1 MRVALVHPHVLEDLG
16 KFGMD
21 VSAYSTHYGYEHRYA
36 KLLNRHGH
44 KADLII
50 FSRRLV
56 EIKRLRH
63 VWGHD
68 IVIVPLGGPKILR
81 HVMLIGRLAR
91 ILRDYDI
98 VHCFSYYSN
107 IYDVLAPVCFL
118 LRIPLVA
125 QAQGIYPSIGGTMY
139 VRKLFTLRLADR
151 LAPLTR
157 YEASFLTRRFR
168 LDRSRTVV
176 VPNFVVPEDY
186 VFPDREHA
194 RVALKLGATDFVVLT
209 VCRLVPEK
217 GVQTLIRAAS
227 RLRDISELKVV
238 VVGDG
243 PYRGALEGLVKDLG
257 LDGIVR
263 FDGWVHGRQIG
274 LYYSAADCF
283 VLASVEESFGIVL
296 LEALMYGLPVIAS
309 DTWGAR
315 EILGEKLPDF
325 LFPVD
330 DEVTLAEKIRRVYL
344 DKEVGDVVGRM
355 GREFVLERFSPERVY
370 RRLMDVYSAVL
381 GRNRDTRC
389 VSHG

>member
-1 MRVALVHPHVLEDLG
+1 MRVALVLTHVLEDLG

-21 VSAYSTHYGYEHRYA
+21 VSSYSTHYGYEHRYA
-36 KLLNRHGH
+36 KLLNRYGH
-44 KADLII
+44 RADLIV
-50 FSRRLV
+50 FSRRLAEV
-56 EIKRLRH
+56 RRLRH

-68 IVIVPLGGPKILR
+68 IVIVPLRGPKVLR
-81 HVMLIGRLAR
+81 HLMLANRLAG
-91 ILRDYDI
+91 ILRDYDV

-125 QAQGIYPSIGGTMY
+125 QAQGIYPSIGGTRY
-139 VRKLFTLRLADR
+139 VRKFFTLRLADR

-157 YEASFLTRRFR
+157 YEASFVTRRFR
-168 LDRSRTVV
+168 LDRSRIVV
-176 VPNFVVPEDY
+176 VPNFFMPEGY
-186 VFPDREHA
+186 VFSDRGEA
-194 RVALKLGATDFVVLT
+194 RRALKLGTTDFVVLT

-243 PYRGALEGLVKDLG
+243 PYRGVLEELVKDLG
-257 LDGIVR
+257 LEGIVR
-263 FDGWVHGRQIG
+263 FDGWVHGRQVG

-309 DTWGAR
+309 DNWGAR

-330 DEVTLAEKIRRVYL
+330 DDVTLAEKIRRVYS
-344 DKEVGDVVGRM
+344 DEEVRKTFSRT
-355 GREFVLERFSPERVY
+355 GRELVLERFTPERVY
-370 RRLMDVYSAVL
+370 RRLEDVYRAVMREDRSM
-381 GRNRDTRC
+381 G
-389 VSHG
+389 

>member
-1 MRVALVHPHVLEDLG
+1 M
-16 KFGMD
+16 
-21 VSAYSTHYGYEHRYA
+21 
-36 KLLNRHGH
+36 
-44 KADLII
+44 I
-50 FSRRLV
+50 
-56 EIKRLRH
+56 
-63 VWGHD
+63 
-68 IVIVPLGGPKILR
+68 
-81 HVMLIGRLAR
+81 LIGRLAG
-91 ILRDYDI
+91 ILRDYDV

-125 QAQGIYPSIGGTMY
+125 QAQGIYPSIGKTRY

-157 YEASFLTRRFR
+157 YEAYFAMRRFR
-168 LDRSRTVV
+168 LDRSRFAI
-176 VPNFVVPEDY
+176 VPNFITPEDY
-186 VFPDREHA
+186 VFSDREEA
-194 RVALKLGATDFVVLT
+194 REALKLGTTDFVVLT

-243 PYRGALEGLVKDLG
+243 PYRGVLEELVKDLG
-257 LDGIVR
+257 LEGIVR
-263 FDGWVHGRQIG
+263 FDGWVHGRQVG

-283 VLASVEESFGIVL
+283 VLASFEESFGIVL

-330 DEVTLAEKIRRVYL
+330 DDVTLAEKIRRVYS
-344 DKEVGDVVGRM
+344 DEEVRKTFSRT
-355 GREFVLERFSPERVY
+355 GRELVLERFTPDRVY
-370 RRLMDVYSAVL
+370 RRLEDVYRAVMR
-381 GRNRDTRC
+381 GDR
-389 VSHG
+389 SMG

>member
-1 MRVALVHPHVLEDLG
+1 M
-16 KFGMD
+16 
-21 VSAYSTHYGYEHRYA
+21 
-36 KLLNRHGH
+36 
-44 KADLII
+44 I
-50 FSRRLV
+50 
-56 EIKRLRH
+56 
-63 VWGHD
+63 
-68 IVIVPLGGPKILR
+68 
-81 HVMLIGRLAR
+81 LIGRLAG
-91 ILRDYDI
+91 ILRDYDV

-125 QAQGIYPSIGGTMY
+125 QAQGIYPSIGGTRY

-157 YEASFLTRRFR
+157 YEAYFAMRRFR
-168 LDRSRTVV
+168 LDRSRFAI
-176 VPNFVVPEDY
+176 VPNFITPEDY
-186 VFPDREHA
+186 VFSDREEA
-194 RVALKLGATDFVVLT
+194 REALKLGTTDFVVLT

-227 RLRDISELKVV
+227 RLRDIPELKVV

-243 PYRGALEGLVKDLG
+243 PYRGTLEKLAKDLG
-257 LDGIVR
+257 LEGVVR
-263 FDGWVHGRQIG
+263 FDGWVHGRQVG

-283 VLASVEESFGIVL
+283 VLASFEESFGIVL

-330 DEVTLAEKIRRVYL
+330 DDVTLAEKIRRVYS
-344 DKEVGDVVGRM
+344 DEEVRKTFSRT
-355 GREFVLERFSPERVY
+355 GRELVLERFAPERVY
-370 RRLMDVYSAVL
+370 RRLEEVYRAVMR
-381 GRNRDTRC
+381 GNR
-389 VSHG
+389 SMG